1 MTASLLRPAAA
12 EFLRIASAVPDLTA
26 PTPCTGYDVRG
37 LLNHLLYWGPWL
49 IAAGRRSSPPTPAT
63 GEAEA
68 ALVTEDWRADL
79 EKQTETLV
87 SVFGMPSAWTGT
99 TALGSAPMP
108 SAAVGAMVLGEFVL
122 HGWDLAR
129 ASGQSCA
136 YAPEA
141 ATAVYESAVAMGEQA
156 RAMGVY
162 GPAVAVP
169 AEASPLE
176 RALGAAGRDP
186 GWSCPQVG

>member
-1 MTASLLRPAAA
+1 MTASLVRPAAA
-12 EFLRIASAVPDLTA
+12 GFLRIACAVPDLTA
-26 PTPCTGYDVRG
+26 PTPCAGYDVRG

-49 IAAGRRSSPPTPAT
+49 IAAGRREDPPAPAV

-68 ALVTEDWRADL
+68 ALVTSGWRADL

-87 SVFGMPSAWTGT
+87 SVFETPAAWTGT
-99 TALGSAPMP
+99 TSLGSAPMP
-108 SAAVGAMVLGEFVL
+108 SAVVGAMVLGEFVL

-129 ASGQSCA
+129 ASGQPCA

-156 RAMGVY
+156 RSMGVY
-162 GPAVAVP
+162 GPAVEVA
-169 AEASPLE
+169 ADASPLE
-176 RALGAAGRDP
+176 RALGASGRDP
-186 GWSCPQVG
+186 GWTR

>member
-1 MTASLLRPAAA
+1 MNAELVRPAAA
-12 EFLRIASAVPDLTA
+12 EFLRIVRAVPDLTA
-26 PTPCTGYDVRG
+26 PTPCAGYDVRG

-49 IAAGRRSSPPTPAT
+49 VAAGRRESPPSPSG

-68 ALVTEDWRADL
+68 ALVTDDWRAAL

-87 SVFGMPSAWTGT
+87 DVFETPSAWTGT
-99 TALGSAPMP
+99 TALGTAELP
-108 SAAVGAMVLGEFVL
+108 AAVVGDMVLGEFVL

-129 ASGQSCA
+129 ASGQALDCDPA
-136 YAPEA
+136 A

-156 RAMGVY
+156 RSMGVY
-162 GPAVAVP
+162 GPAVAV
-169 AEASPLE
+169 AEDAPPLA

-186 GWSCPQVG
+186 GWTP

>member
-1 MTASLLRPAAA
+1 MNAQLVRPAAA
-12 EFLRIASAVPDLTA
+12 EFLRIARAVPDLTA
-26 PTPCTGYDVRG
+26 PTPCAGYDVRG

-49 IAAGRRSSPPTPAT
+49 VAAGRREDPPSPAV

-68 ALVTEDWRADL
+68 ALVTDGWRAAL

-87 SVFGMPSAWTGT
+87 DVFGTPSAWAGM
-99 TALGSAPMP
+99 TALGTAELP
-108 SAAVGAMVLGEFVL
+108 SAVVGDMVLGEFVL

-129 ASGQSCA
+129 ASGQELRCSA
-136 YAPEA
+136 EA

-156 RAMGVY
+156 RSMGVY
-162 GPAVAVP
+162 GPAVAV
-169 AEASPLE
+169 AADASPLA

-186 GWSCPQVG
+186 GWTP